1 MSARLTFNIF
11 ALQLASMTD
20 QNNASMDPNSLFREE
35 NFTDQKMGAIRKLI
49 PIKADG
55 SDDGD
60 RNIMFFG
67 SAQVMTPMGAMP
79 LNFALEGNTIGE
91 AAEDFA
97 AKAAVAVE
105 QAAQELEQMRREQA
119 SQIVVPGQ
127 GGGNMGGIIT

>member
-1 MSARLTFNIF
+1 
-11 ALQLASMTD
+11 MTD

-127 GGGNMGGIIT
+127 GGGNMSGTDHGGIIT

>member
-1 MSARLTFNIF
+1 
-11 ALQLASMTD
+11 MTD

-127 GGGNMGGIIT
+127 GGGNMSGTDHGGSIT

>member
-11 ALQLASMTD
+11 ALQVASMTD